1 MSRKKKKKKFK
12 QKKIDY
18 TSMSRDDMKN
28 EICKILNN
36 ISGINPTQK
45 QIEFVEKKIEK
56 IGDEG
61 FSVLINLLLENGNN
75 RDKAILLLMAL
86 NYGKEAE
93 QALKELL
100 CEENIVPEVR
110 SAILCILMSGGR
122 EFEYPEFP
130 GMIKNL
136 IKVNSDTEDKD
147 GKLLPSLEKRINKLS
162 LAEKFL
168 TMYFGISEKGE
179 TGDLILNIFSR
190 SPVPKIRWELASKL
204 SNIADNKVVPPLL
217 RLREDKDSEV
227 RIMAKRAISL
237 LKGKGIDFFEQVKE
251 LPIHCCYITEDIKKN
266 GLGTVLVARKF
277 KEHYVNYSFFLIDVW
292 GMGLK
297 DVFGE
302 RRCHLLRFEKEVLP
316 RFMLNPYGKVVEAH
330 ISLAKK
336 LVLGGVEFAKQNGFR
351 VPKEFLKWRDIIGSM
366 EEEDKDYEDLFKKNG
381 EILVMASPE
390 DIMRRIALEG
400 DKEEYYDDHKTE
412 KPEISFE
419 EVIAK
424 LNERGIKFVT
434 SFEDEVSEE
443 LVDILADKNDGLSQD
458 EKTPCEIDEKS
469 SETFTPEETE
479 DAEAEEIEDAEAEEI
494 EDAATEETENAV
506 AEDIE
511 DAVPIINI
519 EEKLPVVSRV
529 LDEKIVIEE
538 VQNIKPV
545 EVKKIKSPELR
556 NRKTEYR
563 KFDYNKKSTGE
574 DFDLSMEYMYDDL
587 EEFIF
592 QEEYQRAYFQLE
604 KMLRKASKTSW
615 EEDVLKDILSF
626 CMDNVDYQNK
636 YFTFSQRLENFYKRR
651 EDDDLILKM
660 KMDRADFLGFTGKTE
675 EGLEIYNSILSE
687 NPELH
692 QARLNLAVFYLNNN
706 MLEKSVETY
715 KNIIEKY
722 KNVDEDTL
730 ADAIVDLINIIEEF
744 ALEGE
749 NVDYYKNIAEER
761 NIHLCD
767 EPEVV
772 VKVEGNDYQI

>member
-1 MSRKKKKKKFK
+1 VAGPVKNRFTVKAHFICNVIINDDNTERRIPMSRKKKKKKFK

-28 EICKILNN
+28 EVCKILNN

-61 FSVLINLLLENGNN
+61 LSVLINLLLENGNN
-75 RDKAILLLMAL
+75 RDKAVLVLMAL
-86 NYGKEAE
+86 DYGKEAE

-100 CEENIVPEVR
+100 SEENIVPEVR
-110 SAILCILMSGGR
+110 SAILCILMSGDR

-136 IKVNSDTEDKD
+136 IKVNPDIEDKD
-147 GKLLPSLEKRINKLS
+147 GKSLPSLEKKINKLS

-251 LPIHCCYITEDIKKN
+251 LPLHCCYITEDIKKN

-316 RFMLNPYGKVVEAH
+316 RFMLNPYGKVVEAR

-336 LVLGGVEFAKQNGFR
+336 LVLGGVEFAKKNGFK
-351 VPKEFLKWRDIIGSM
+351 VPREFLKWRDIVGSM
-366 EEEDKDYEDLFKKNG
+366 EEEDRDYEDLFKKNG
-381 EILVMASPE
+381 EALVMASPE
-390 DIMRRIALEG
+390 DITRRIAWED
-400 DKEEYYDDHKTE
+400 DKEEYYDDRKTG
-412 KPEISFE
+412 KPEIPFD

-434 SFEDEVSEE
+434 SFEDEISEE
-443 LVDILADKNDGLSQD
+443 LADILTDKKDGLSQD

-469 SETFTPEETE
+469 SKTLIPEETE
-479 DAEAEEIEDAEAEEI
+479 DTGD
-494 EDAATEETENAV
+494 EETEDTGDEETEDTGDEETEDTGDEKTEDTGDEETEDTG
-506 AEDIE
+506 AEETE
-511 DAVPIINI
+511 DTGAEVIVDPVPIMNI
-519 EEKLPVVSRV
+519 EETLPVVSRV
-529 LDEKIVIEE
+529 LEEKIVIEE

-592 QEEYQRAYFQLE
+592 QE
-604 KMLRKASKTSW
+604 
-615 EEDVLKDILSF
+615 
-626 CMDNVDYQNK
+626 
-636 YFTFSQRLENFYKRR
+636 
-651 EDDDLILKM
+651 
-660 KMDRADFLGFTGKTE
+660 DR
-675 EGLEIYNSILSE
+675 
-687 NPELH
+687 
-692 QARLNLAVFYLNNN
+692 
-706 MLEKSVETY
+706 KSV
-715 KNIIEKY
+715 
-722 KNVDEDTL
+722 V
-730 ADAIVDLINIIEEF
+730 
-744 ALEGE
+744 
-749 NVDYYKNIAEER
+749 
-761 NIHLCD
+761 
-767 EPEVV
+767 
-772 VKVEGNDYQI
+772 